1 MRKIERN
8 IKSRMK
14 RSMPVFEDW
23 YRVNGERLG
32 SFEESKSRR
41 GEVLSKTKK
50 GWIAALCSLC
60 ALLLLAICL
69 YPILQ
74 REDLTFREEDVYHS
88 MLNEQEES
96 GLMSAYPFLSQ
107 FTVQNVNEL
116 RLLRDD
122 SLVFIIADA
131 ELLTDDNFYQIKLQ
145 IEYNENYL
153 FPSRDIYE
161 NLAESMSYGGQ
172 TIHYQYFGLDT
183 NEMHLY
189 LLSSEM
195 NGRRLFW
202 EVRCFEDE
210 LDSLMQVTF

>member
-1 MRKIERN
+1 MTTLE
-8 IKSRMK
+8 
-14 RSMPVFEDW
+14 F
-23 YRVNGERLG
+23 RV
-32 SFEESKSRR
+32 
-41 GEVLSKTKK
+41 
-50 GWIAALCSLC
+50 
-60 ALLLLAICL
+60 CL

-96 GLMSAYPFLSQ
+96 GLMSASPFLSQ
-107 FTVQNVNEL
+107 LTVQNVNEL

-131 ELLTDDNFYQIKLQ
+131 ALLTDDNFYQIKLQ
-145 IEYNENYL
+145 IEYNKNYL

-161 NLAESMSYGGQ
+161 NLAESMFYGGQ

-189 LLSSEM
+189 LLSSET